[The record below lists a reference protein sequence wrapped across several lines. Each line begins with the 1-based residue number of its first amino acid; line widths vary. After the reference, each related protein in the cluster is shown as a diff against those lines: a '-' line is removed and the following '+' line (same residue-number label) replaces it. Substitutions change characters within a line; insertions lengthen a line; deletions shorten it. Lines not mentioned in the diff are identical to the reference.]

1 MDILFILKSNTMEN
15 IRYSL
20 FLACPLLI
28 LLSCSTGSSKTKS
41 ADQTTSVDKQFPLED
56 TAKIKSDINDMVNSI
71 TSGQPDTNKLK
82 AAASDLLS
90 KDASILSDSGIDKL
104 TGKDPSAKEAGD
116 ILKKFRDATGLTP
129 AALDSIKKVAASLG
143 Q

>member
-1 MDILFILKSNTMEN
+1 MKNIKYILF
-15 IRYSL
+15 
-20 FLACPLLI
+20 FACLLLI
-28 LLSCSTGSSKTKS
+28 LLSCSTGSNKPTST
-41 ADQTTSVDKQFPLED
+41 DQTTSIDKQSPLDD

-104 TGKDPSAKEAGD
+104 TGQDPSAKEAGNM
-116 ILKKFRDATGLTP
+116 LKKFRDATGLTP

>member
-1 MDILFILKSNTMEN
+1 MEN

-20 FLACPLLI
+20 LLACPLLI
-28 LLSCSTGSSKTKS
+28 LLSCSTGSTKTRS
-41 ADQTTSVDKQFPLED
+41 ADQTTSVDKQSPLED

-71 TSGQPDTNKLK
+71 TSGQPDANKLK
-82 AAASDLLS
+82 AAASDLLL

-116 ILKKFRDATGLTP
+116 ILKKFRDA
-129 AALDSIKKVAASLG
+129 
-143 Q
+143 